1 MKKQIQLR
9 APKSLKDCKP
19 EQVMRWMIIAEH
31 IKDNT
36 ENFVKMLEFQAQ
48 VVSIFCDITF
58 SQAKNCHVDD
68 LTNVANHL
76 FKMLSDYE
84 YQEPKEEIDI
94 CGITYEFDKDV
105 GGWTTGQI
113 IDMKLIEEIAVEPC
127 KALSI
132 MYIEKGMM
140 YCQEDDR
147 GKVLNPNK
155 KREEIFKEY
164 FPADEFL
171 NFFNFFL
178 HESKRR
184 SLAMSSIQI
193 LRTMEMKKKM
203 MESLKTQNGTSGL
216 ESSSNYLKN

>member
-68 LTNVANHL
+68 LTAVATHL
-76 FKMLSDYE
+76 FK
-84 YQEPKEEIDI
+84 I

-155 KREEIFKEY
+155 KREEIFKKY

-193 LRTMEMKKKM
+193 LRTMETKKKM